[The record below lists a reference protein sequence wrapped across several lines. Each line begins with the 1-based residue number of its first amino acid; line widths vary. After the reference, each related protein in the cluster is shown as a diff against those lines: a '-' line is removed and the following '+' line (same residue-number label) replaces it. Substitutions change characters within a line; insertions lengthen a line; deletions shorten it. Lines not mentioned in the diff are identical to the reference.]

1 MNSSYRRGTH
11 APYQVTV
18 RSVVSIIVMWILS
31 SMKVSTR
38 AFILPR
44 GSTGCGLLTS
54 QHCKSTN
61 FPTAVGMRQPLFR
74 SLGGILMFSSKGTP
88 TTNATSKAP
97 TVEIS
102 PSNHGTRP
110 LVSFKSGGNENGTQI
125 DSRLLKMLVKDEL
138 ITPTPIQAH
147 AVPLLLRGQDLM
159 ASAQT
164 GSGKT
169 LMFALPLANRLL
181 RQSHRSKAGHG
192 SNNPKMAT
200 PSALILSPTRELAQQ
215 TASGLRRLV
224 SQTPLQVR
232 LATGGS
238 NTKIQRRDMLAG
250 CDILVGTPGR
260 VIQFVDERC
269 LRLTDRCVEVVVDE
283 ADRMLDLGFEIQLR
297 RIARALGR
305 WHHHHP
311 QQQHREGERHTVLCS
326 ATFPPEVQRVASEFL
341 RGSYYFVAAG
351 RVGATHGNIAQKLH
365 WVEGGQAERRKIV
378 LEEVRR
384 HHEAFL
390 GSSKKNS
397 EHEQDDA
404 RRVIVFANTKDEA
417 ERLGSA
423 LGSIK
428 GGVRI
433 VHGDK
438 MQSERNKALA
448 AFRDGRIFTL
458 VATDVAARGIDIP
471 GIGLVIQAD
480 APRDVDSF
488 VHRIGR
494 TGRAGKQG
502 RAIACLD
509 GRSVSIAPELVRLL
523 RDADQEVP
531 TWLIGMSHVTTA
543 RIREEEDAVA
553 AGGGAVLDESTPESL
568 VKENPDEGQGF
579 SGQDFRSN
587 AAAGTW
593 GAERDTSYRSF
604 DEDAYMSLD
613 KSSSSI
619 EISDSIEK
627 DTPESTAYD
636 NGIIDVQELVSSQDA
651 ASDSYLDE
659 SLLRGGGSTDSL
671 STIDLMS
678 CRGER
683 EEPSEQLRNAMKR
696 ISGSDSPGEKPDDK
710 LFAALSKRGENQRL
724 RFEYLGLY
732 PFSDVAGLLK
742 PRGSL
747 GRKEGRH
754 SNMPQ
759 VLMVAEK
766 PSIAKAIADALAGP
780 NGPRQRK
787 GISRALPVYEFT
799 SDAFGPLQLNGND
812 RPARALVKVT
822 SVVGHVFGL
831 GFDNGKMDNQEGSVQ
846 GRNIVSDPCEY
857 FRMPVV
863 KQEESTT
870 GKLRVVEHL
879 RALAAASDHLV
890 LWLDCDAE
898 GENIA
903 FEVIG
908 VVRKALERNAAE
920 SQTTKLDAQQTR
932 RIHRARFSAI
942 TKVALRD
949 AFSNLKEPDP
959 ELSRSVDA
967 RQELDLRVG
976 VALTRLLTWKC
987 VGLARRHFSP
997 TTRLVSYGP
1006 CQTPA
1011 LSLCVDRAREIK
1023 SFVPE
1028 DYWKVHITASVPNS
1042 RKESVRLSWKVPS
1055 DDAVIGWRHSSGAQ
1069 PDKVEDSATFNRRK
1083 AQELVN
1089 LASEH
1094 KSRVT
1099 VVRVNSLTEQMKP
1112 PLGLNTVA
1120 LLSVGSKALGMSPK
1134 QVMTVAEKLYSGGF
1148 ISYPRTET
1156 TRYDPNGFDVRTILR
1171 EHSSHLDWGKSA
1183 AHLLRTKYAKS
1194 GRPPLRGHDAGDHPP
1209 ITVLRPATREE
1220 VGGGAAWR
1228 VYEFVSRNFLGSLS
1242 DELSYIRR
1250 VAELRL
1256 ENKAAP
1262 KVTHSF
1268 EFEQI
1273 EIENLGFA
1281 GACSWVLRDI
1291 GAAKRGDVIPL
1302 EEGMFFPITD
1312 AYVESCATKPPRFLQ
1327 EHELIELMDKNR
1339 IGTDAS
1345 MATHVSNIVDRGYV
1359 VLCDETGDPL
1369 RPPRPPIPGRP
1380 RPPRQIGR
1388 YLVPTPLGSGLIDLF
1403 GEIDDSEE
1411 YHADISTGQ
1420 STALLA
1426 RPSIRAK
1433 MEEEVKQI
1441 ALGKLSKEDVLA
1453 KNLQWFEARYKQFE
1467 ESLRHRTSKF
1477 TSSLEPTKAAL
1488 NSWRHLGAFEEAK
1501 ENQTKMGKKH
1511 GKKGSVVEKKHKRS
1525 PRKSRFRGA
1534 DKQRQP
1540 NETPRK
1546 GKFRGAEKQNANGR
1560 RKFAESA

>member
-1 MNSSYRRGTH
+1 M
-11 APYQVTV
+11 
-18 RSVVSIIVMWILS
+18 L
-31 SMKVSTR
+31 
-38 AFILPR
+38 
-44 GSTGCGLLTS
+44 
-54 QHCKSTN
+54 
-61 FPTAVGMRQPLFR
+61 
-74 SLGGILMFSSKGTP
+74 SSKGIPSSTN
-88 TTNATSKAP
+88 TTTSKAP
-97 TVEIS
+97 MVEIS
-102 PSNHGTRP
+102 PSDHGTRP
-110 LVSFKSGGNENGTQI
+110 LVSFKSGSNKNGAQI
-125 DSRLLKMLVKDEL
+125 DTRLLKVLAKDEMT
-138 ITPTPIQAH
+138 TPMPIQAH
-147 AVPLLLRGQDLM
+147 AIPLLLLGRDVM

-181 RQSHRSKAGHG
+181 NQKRSFKPSPRHK
-192 SNNPKMAT
+192 KMAA

-215 TASGLRRLV
+215 IASVLRHLV
-224 SQTPLQVR
+224 SQTQLRVR

-238 NTKIQRRDMLAG
+238 HAKTQRRDMLAG

-269 LRLTDRCVEVVVDE
+269 LRLTDHCVEVVVDE
-283 ADRMLDLGFEIQLR
+283 ADRMLDLGFEPQLR

-305 WHHHHP
+305 RQRQHHHH
-311 QQQHREGERHTVLCS
+311 HHHGEGERHTVLCS

-390 GSSKKNS
+390 GSSKKNG

-404 RRVIVFANTKDEA
+404 RRVIVFTNTKEEA

-423 LGSIK
+423 LSGIN
-428 GGVRI
+428 GGVRV

-438 MQSERNKALA
+438 MQSERNKSLE

-458 VATDVAARGIDIP
+458 VATDVASRGLDVP
-471 GIGLVIQAD
+471 GVGLVIQAD

-494 TGRAGKQG
+494 TGRAGKAG
-502 RAIACLD
+502 NAIACLD

-523 RDADQEVP
+523 READQDVP
-531 TWLIGMSHVTTA
+531 TWLIGMSHVNTA
-543 RIREEEDAVA
+543 RTMEEEGAIA
-553 AGGGAVLDESTPESL
+553 AGGGALMVETVPESF
-568 VKENPDEGQGF
+568 VKEESEEGQRF
-579 SGQDFRSN
+579 SGQDFRSS

-604 DEDAYMSLD
+604 DEDAYRS
-613 KSSSSI
+613 
-619 EISDSIEK
+619 
-627 DTPESTAYD
+627 
-636 NGIIDVQELVSSQDA
+636 
-651 ASDSYLDE
+651 LDE
-659 SLLRGGGSTDSL
+659 SLSSTEVSESIERESSESTGYENGIIGKQELVVSQDDTSDCMPDKSLHLGEGSTKRLDPVDS
-671 STIDLMS
+671 SS
-678 CRGER
+678 RHSER
-683 EEPSEQLRNAMKR
+683 AKPSGQLRNAMKR
-696 ISGSDSPGEKPDDK
+696 ISGSNSMGEKPDGK
-710 LFAALSKRGENQRL
+710 LFTALSKRGENQRL
-724 RFEYLGLY
+724 RFEYLGLF
-732 PFSDVAGLLK
+732 PFSDVADLLK
-742 PRGSL
+742 PRCSL
-747 GRKEGRH
+747 NRKEGKH
-754 SNMPQ
+754 NNIPQ

-799 SDAFGPLQLNGND
+799 SDAFGPLQSNEND
-812 RPARALVKVT
+812 RPARALVTVT

-831 GFDNGKMDNQEGSVQ
+831 GFDDGKMDDQDVSTQ
-846 GRNIVSDPCEY
+846 GRNFVSDPSEY
-857 FRMPVV
+857 FQMPVV

-908 VVRKALERNAAE
+908 VLRKALEQNAAE
-920 SQTTKLDAQQTR
+920 SQMTLPDAPQTR
-932 RIHRARFSAI
+932 KIHRARFSAI
-942 TKVALRD
+942 TKDALRD
-949 AFSNLKEPDP
+949 AFSNLEEPDAA
-959 ELSRSVDA
+959 LSRSVDA
-967 RQELDLRVG
+967 RQELDLRIG
-976 VALTRLLTWKC
+976 VAMTRLLTWKC

-1023 SFVPE
+1023 SFESE
-1028 DYWKVHITASVPNS
+1028 DYWRVHITASVPD
-1042 RKESVRLSWKVPS
+1042 RKNRPIRLSWKVPS
-1055 DDAVIGWRHSSGAQ
+1055 DDAVASRGRSSGAQ
-1069 PDKVEDSATFNRRK
+1069 NDKMEDSATFSRRS

-1089 LASEH
+1089 LASEPN
-1094 KSRVT
+1094 SSAA
-1099 VVRVNSLTEQMKP
+1099 VVRVRSLTEQMSP

-1134 QVMTVAEKLYSGGF
+1134 QVMNVAEKLYSGGF

-1156 TRYDPNGFDVRTILR
+1156 TRYDPNGFDVRAVLR
-1171 EHSSHLDWGKSA
+1171 EHTSHPDWGKTA

-1209 ITVLRPATREE
+1209 ITVLRSATREE

-1250 VAELRL
+1250 VAELKL
-1256 ENKAAP
+1256 ESKAAS
-1262 KVTHSF
+1262 KSIHCL
-1268 EFEQI
+1268 ELEQT
-1273 EIENLGFA
+1273 EVENLGFA

-1291 GAAKRGDVIPL
+1291 GAAKQGDAIPL
-1302 EEGMFFPITD
+1302 EEGIVFPITD
-1312 AYVESCATKPPRFLQ
+1312 AHVESCATKPPRFLQ
-1327 EHELIELMDKNR
+1327 EHELVELMDKNR

-1359 VLCDETGDPL
+1359 VLCDETGEPL

-1388 YLVPTPLGSGLIDLF
+1388 YLVPTPLGSALIDLF
-1403 GEIDDSEE
+1403 GEVDGNEE
-1411 YHADISTGQ
+1411 YHADISAGQ

-1441 ALGKLSKEDVLA
+1441 AFGKLSKEEVLA
-1453 KNLQWFEARYKQFE
+1453 KNLQWFEARYRQFE
-1467 ESLRHRTSKF
+1467 GSLGHRTSNF
-1477 TSSLEPTKAAL
+1477 TSSLEPTKVAL
-1488 NSWRHLGAFEEAK
+1488 NTWRHLGAFEEAK
-1501 ENQTKMGKKH
+1501 ERKKTIRRENGK
-1511 GKKGSVVEKKHKRS
+1511 KKGSEV
-1525 PRKSRFRGA
+1525 G
-1534 DKQRQP
+1534 KQRKRP
-1540 NETPRK
+1540 HRTIKSN
-1546 GKFRGAEKQNANGR
+1546 FRGAERQNAKR
-1560 RKFAESA
+1560 RRRQITENA